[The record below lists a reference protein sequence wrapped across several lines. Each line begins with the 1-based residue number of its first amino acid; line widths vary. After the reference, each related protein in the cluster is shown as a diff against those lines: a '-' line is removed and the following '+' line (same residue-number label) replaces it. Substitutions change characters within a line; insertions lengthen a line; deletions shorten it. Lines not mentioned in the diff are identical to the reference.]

1 MERSRE
7 DVQEAPAVNVA
18 TELRDLDRSV
28 TLDCFDLGT
37 EKEST
42 VRTPPRGAERRASGE
57 RNVHPADLGCVDWY
71 LYPVDRTPKFP
82 QLKPEADLTLR

>member
-1 MERSRE
+1 MCRE
-7 DVQEAPAVNVA
+7 ELAVNVA
-18 TELRDLDRSV
+18 TEPGDLDRTV
-28 TLDCFDLGT
+28 TLDRFDLGT
-37 EKEST
+37 EKDSA
-42 VRTPPRGAERRASGE
+42 VRKPPRGAERGASGE

>member
-1 MERSRE
+1 MCRE
-7 DVQEAPAVNVA
+7 EPAVNVA
-18 TELRDLDRSV
+18 TELRDLDRYV
-28 TLDCFDLGT
+28 TRDCFDLGT

-42 VRTPPRGAERRASGE
+42 VRKPLRGAERGASGE
-57 RNVHPADLGCVDWY
+57 RNVPPADLGCVDWY

>member
-1 MERSRE
+1 MCRE
-7 DVQEAPAVNVA
+7 EPAVNVA
-18 TELRDLDRSV
+18 TGLRDLDRSV
-28 TLDCFDLGT
+28 TLDRFDRGT
-37 EKEST
+37 EKESA
-42 VRTPPRGAERRASGE
+42 VRKPLRGAERGASGE